1 MADAFYSDFIREL
14 FKRTKLVNAD
24 GAVDEQQVE
33 SLANELEKRMGL
45 SVLNTLPK
53 EQMEPYFTLIKQDV
67 SAQKIQ
73 DFLKTNIADF
83 DTKRRAVLENFAKD
97 FVRRTET
104 MRQAL
109 S

>member
-1 MADAFYSDFIREL
+1 MADAFYRDFIREL
-14 FKRTKLVNAD
+14 FTRTKFVNPN
-24 GAVDEQQVE
+24 GAVDEAQVE
-33 SLANELEKRMGL
+33 SMANELEKRMGL
-45 SVLNTLPK
+45 SILNTLPK

-73 DFLKTNIADF
+73 DFLRTNISDF
-83 DTKRRAVLENFAKD
+83 DDKRRAVLENFARD